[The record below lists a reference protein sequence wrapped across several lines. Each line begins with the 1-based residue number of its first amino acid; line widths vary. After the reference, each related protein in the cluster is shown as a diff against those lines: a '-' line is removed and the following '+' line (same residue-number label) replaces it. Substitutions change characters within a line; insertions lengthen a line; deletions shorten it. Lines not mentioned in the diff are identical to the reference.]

1 MIIINFLFTFYI
13 FRKKS
18 IDEIL
23 ENFNNLILPETE
35 EYKSSEEFS
44 IFSKKKKYF
53 REEKIES
60 LLKKLDV
67 DLDNLKSINDI
78 KLSKLENYDGK
89 LDNLDLNK
97 NNFYGLFISKII
109 VNTNK
114 NALGIKDTPKTEEK
128 KEKKSKLIY

>member
-89 LDNLDLNK
+89 LNNLDLNK